1 MKDEKKTKK
10 QLIDELTMLRAIIE
24 NTRDIIYSA
33 DPEGTVTYVSPRT
46 SMFGYEREDIVG
58 HGFAEFIHPD
68 DIKHAMEDFI
78 RTMETGE
85 EFPTVFRMKTGD
97 GSYVWVE
104 EIGKAMREGD
114 AVVQVT
120 GVIRDITERKQAEEA
135 LSRSEE
141 RLKTVLEN
149 IDDVIVQLSLEGVIE
164 YVSPNVKEQYGYDP
178 ESLVGEHLEM
188 VTPPDQLRKAQGA
201 LETVLSG
208 IPVRQL
214 EINLIDST
222 EKIVS
227 MEVSLTPVRKGGEIV
242 GVQSVMRDITRRR
255 KAEEAHRESE
265 ERYRAIF
272 EGSNDGILVADT
284 GTRKFRFAN
293 PAMCRFLGYVEGEL
307 LALGV
312 DDIHP
317 PGELQAIIR
326 NFERQVRGEITLVE
340 NVPCLRKDGKVVYAD
355 IRVNPLTM
363 SNRLFNVG
371 FFRDVTGRR
380 QAEEE
385 IRKFKT
391 IAESARFGV
400 AIAGLDGTV
409 SYINDY
415 FAGVHGYRPD
425 EILGNRLDMFH
436 TAEQLDQVANIN
448 EKLLAVGSYSGI
460 EVWHRCKDGSVFPML
475 MNGVIVKDEKGVPQY
490 MAATAVDITGR
501 KHAEERI
508 KASLREKEVL
518 LKEIHHRVKNNLQL
532 ITSLLKLQ
540 SESVGDPGAL
550 EMFRESQG
558 RVRLIALLHEMLYRS
573 EDLASIDAADYIRTL
588 VSHLLRSYGGSGEA
602 ITVELNVE
610 KITLDVDTAI
620 TCGLIVNEL
629 VTNSLKHAFPGGGEG
644 KVRVDLHPKGHGAF
658 ILTVADSGKGI
669 AGSIDFR
676 DARTLGLQL
685 VCTLVDQLEG
695 TIELDRE
702 GGTAFRIE
710 FMQT

>member
-10 QLIDELTMLRAIIE
+10 QLIDEMKKLRAIIE

-46 SMFGYEREDIVG
+46 SMFGYEREDIIG
-58 HGFAEFIHPD
+58 HSFAEFIHPD
-68 DIKHAMEDFI
+68 DVKHAMDDFI
-78 RTMETGE
+78 RTIEMGE
-85 EFPTVFRMKTGD
+85 EFPTVFRMRARD

-104 EIGKAMREGD
+104 EIGKAVREGGTI
-114 AVVQVT
+114 VQVT
-120 GVIRDITERKQAEEA
+120 GVLRDITERKQVEDA
-135 LSRSEE
+135 LLRSEE
-141 RLKTVLEN
+141 KLKTVLEN
-149 IDDVIVQLSLEGVIE
+149 IDDVIVQLSPEGVIE
-164 YVSPNVKEQYGYDP
+164 YVSSNVKELYGYDP
-178 ESLVGEHLEM
+178 ESLVGEHLEL
-188 VTPPDQLRKAQGA
+188 VTPADQMRKAQNA
-201 LETVLSG
+201 MTAVLSG
-208 IPVRQL
+208 KPVRQL
-214 EINLIDST
+214 EINMIDSR

-227 MEVSLTPVRKGGEIV
+227 MEVDFAPVRKGGQIV
-242 GVQSVMRDITRRR
+242 AVQGVMRDITRRR
-255 KAEEAHRESE
+255 KAEEAHKESE
-265 ERYRAIF
+265 QRYRAIF
-272 EGSNDGILVADT
+272 EGSNDGILVADIA
-284 GTRKFRFAN
+284 TRKFRFVN
-293 PAMCRFLGYVEGEL
+293 PSICRYLGYSEEEL

-317 PGELQAIIR
+317 PGELKSIIR
-326 NFERQVRGEITLVE
+326 KFEKQARGEITLVE

-425 EILGNRLDMFH
+425 EVVGNSLAMFH
-436 TAEQLDQVANIN
+436 TAEQLQEVAKIN
-448 EKLLAVGSYSGI
+448 EKLLAAGSFSGI

-475 MNGVIVKDEKGVPQY
+475 MNGVIVKDEKGVPLY

-508 KASLREKEVL
+508 RASLREKEVL

-550 EMFRESQG
+550 EMLRESQG

-602 ITVELNVE
+602 VTVELNVE
-610 KITLDVDTAI
+610 KITLNVDTAI

-629 VTNSLKHAFPGGGEG
+629 VTNSLKHAFPKGGKG
-644 KVRVDLHPKGHGAF
+644 KVRVDLHPKGHGEF

-676 DARTLGLQL
+676 DAKTLGLQL

-695 TIELDRE
+695 TIELDGE
-702 GGTAFRIE
+702 GGTAFTID
-710 FMQT
+710 FMQP